1 MLDNKRNIA
10 ISKDGQKLHSLV
22 CKIHNRTHTNNSLLV
37 LCGIAGV
44 PWVNGNDISVSKT
57 CLTSVT
63 FTTLLMCARVCVCL
77 GVCLGVC
84 SNISVKDKLLGALM
98 FAWITKNSQV
108 RTWDVRC
115 QHQKSFK
122 ATGDH

>member
-63 FTTLLMCARVCVCL
+63 FTTLLMCVC
-77 GVCLGVC
+77 VC
-84 SNISVKDKLLGALM
+84 SNISAKDKLLGALM
-98 FAWITKNSQV
+98 CAWITKNSQI
-108 RTWDVRC
+108 RPWDVRC